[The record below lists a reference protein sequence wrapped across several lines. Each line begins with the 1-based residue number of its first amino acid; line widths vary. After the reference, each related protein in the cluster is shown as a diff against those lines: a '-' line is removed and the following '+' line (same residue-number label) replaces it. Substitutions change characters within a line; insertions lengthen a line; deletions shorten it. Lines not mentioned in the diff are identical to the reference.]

1 MGMDENEFSRL
12 VEWLRQRVSEGQYAT
27 ADDFIETVFGKADR
41 YDDDMS
47 VRDAKIE
54 QLTGE
59 RDGFAADLQAM
70 KAKNYDLLMQ
80 IPADENQGNE
90 GDGEVVE
97 NVEED
102 GHIYHIDDLFAE
114 VDEED

>member
-1 MGMDENEFSRL
+1 MDETEFGRL
-12 VEWLRQRVSEGQYAT
+12 MDWLRERVSEGQYAT
-27 ADDFIETVFGKADR
+27 ADDFIEQVFGKADR
-41 YDDDMS
+41 YDDDMG

-80 IPADENQGNE
+80 IPAVDENQGNE

-102 GHIYHIDDLFAE
+102 GQIYHIDNLFADVE
-114 VDEED
+114 EED

>member
-1 MGMDENEFSRL
+1 MNENEFSRL
-12 VEWLRQRVSEGQYAT
+12 MEWLRERVSEGQYAT
-27 ADDFIETVFGKADR
+27 ADDFIEQVFGKADR

-47 VRDAKIE
+47 VRDAKIR

-80 IPADENQGNE
+80 IPAVDDNQGND

-102 GHIYHIDDLFAE
+102 GQIYHIDNLFAD